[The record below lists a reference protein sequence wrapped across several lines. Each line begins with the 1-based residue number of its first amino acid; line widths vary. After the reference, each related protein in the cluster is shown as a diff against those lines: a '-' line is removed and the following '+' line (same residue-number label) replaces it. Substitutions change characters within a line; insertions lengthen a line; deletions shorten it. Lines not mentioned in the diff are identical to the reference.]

1 MSNFSAPTQS
11 PLRGVLWMLA
21 STLAMVGVNTVVHY
35 LGTSLPSAQSAFI
48 RFCWAVAF
56 TAPWLVMELRKG
68 ITPGTMKLHI
78 GRGIFHTLAVIFWF
92 YAMARIPMAEVTA
105 IGYLNPVLLTLGSA
119 VFLGEVLSRSRV
131 MAIAVAFVGA
141 LVVLRPGLREL
152 ELGHLS
158 QIAASFCFA
167 SSYLFSK
174 RLSGRVSAGLATAMM
189 SLLVTIGLAPVAF
202 VVWQPVELS
211 HILWLAVTAICG
223 TLGHFFMSKSFA
235 AAPVAVSQPV
245 AFVQLIWASIVGM
258 VLFGELVDPLVIVG
272 GALIIGAISYNT
284 WRESRLQ
291 KA

>member
-1 MSNFSAPTQS
+1 
-11 PLRGVLWMLA
+11 
-21 STLAMVGVNTVVHY
+21 MVGVNTVVHY
-35 LGTSLPSAQSAFI
+35 LGTSLPSPQSAFI
-48 RFCWAVAF
+48 RFCWAVVF

-78 GRGIFHTLAVIFWF
+78 GRGIFHSLAVIFWF

-131 MAIAVAFVGA
+131 MAIALAFVGA
-141 LVVLRPGLREL
+141 LIVLRPGLREL

-167 SSYLFSK
+167 TSYLFSK

-189 SLLVTIGLAPVAF
+189 SLLVTIGLAPVAL

-211 HILWLAVTAICG
+211 QVLWLAVTAICG

-245 AFVQLIWASIVGM
+245 VFLQLIWASIVGM
-258 VLFGELVDPLVIVG
+258 VLFGELVDPLVVLG